1 MKILFR
7 NKQDLFNKIR
17 DLYVETDGIIKMEKM
32 KQNTNSYIELAKYVA
47 RTECEFSDK
56 ELSYIERFWK
66 NTFNKEWI
74 YLSKEL
80 IVDEIGF
87 KNSKDTM
94 NDFYNK
100 FLYRN
105 FVLDLDYKEIVNT
118 DINIYSDDNSNFN
131 KNNSVKTSDIS
142 IGNVSEQTISD
153 KTNKNSLK
161 LKNSRVVNKSSVSRG
176 GSNKKEYMITGEC
189 FKNILMLVQTENGKT
204 IRKYYVKVEQL
215 ASKTYQTLAIMTQTQ
230 LSLSLQQ
237 LSIKDNELSI
247 KDNELSIK
255 EKELSLE
262 RSRNLKLSKFVNNYK
277 DLVKEEVIYINTT
290 LKYAKH
296 NRFKVGGV
304 GNKSLLNSRL
314 CTYNTG
320 KSNKDLQFY
329 TYIRNVNSYRVIEDQ
344 LKAYLPM
351 FLEAKNKEMFHIHYE
366 ELVLILDT
374 IIDNI
379 DKGISYINAN
389 HERIMKRTIDEKFIP
404 KNIYENELS
413 IEYYSNGRPKISK
426 IDISQLS
433 DNEVEEKILEFI
445 QTFKEENLNITN
457 DQQIAIKWS
466 DFAKYLETK
475 CKIKRSILKKSLDKY
490 LVNTNVTMIY
500 R

>member
-1 MKILFR
+1 
-7 NKQDLFNKIR
+7 
-17 DLYVETDGIIKMEKM
+17 MEKM
-32 KQNTNSYIELAKYVA
+32 KQNTNNYIELAKYVA
-47 RTECEFSDK
+47 KTECDFSDK

-74 YLSKEL
+74 YLSKEM
-80 IVDEIGF
+80 IVDEIGY
-87 KNSKDTM
+87 KYSNR
-94 NDFYNK
+94 NIINHFYER
-100 FLYRN
+100 FLYPN

-118 DINIYSDDNSNFN
+118 EINSYSDDNSNFN
-131 KNNSVKTSDIS
+131 KNNSVKTSDILLTNS
-142 IGNVSEQTISD
+142 GEQTISD
-153 KTNKNSLK
+153 KTEKKSSKNKN
-161 LKNSRVVNKSSVSRG
+161 VQQVNKNSVSRG

-189 FKNILMLVQTENGKT
+189 YKLILMLVQTENGKT
-204 IRKYYVKVEQL
+204 IRKYYVKVEHL
-215 ASKTYQTLAIMTQTQ
+215 ASRTYETLAIITQQQ
-230 LSLSLQQ
+230 LSLSLQQLCIKDNQ

-247 KDNELSIK
+247 ERKLVETK

-304 GNKSLLNSRL
+304 SNNSLIKSRL

-351 FLEAKNKEMFHIHYE
+351 FLEAKNKEVYHIHYE

-445 QTFKEENLNITN
+445 QMFKQENLNVTN
-457 DQQIAIKWS
+457 DQQIDIKWS

-475 CKIKRSILKKSLDKY
+475 C
-490 LVNTNVTMIY
+490 
-500 R
+500 